1 MFRPEGFTNRLIA
14 FCLQNR
20 LVVALLLL
28 LGIGAGIVVAP
39 FRWEIPGVV
48 RAPVG
53 VDAIPDIGENQQIV
67 FTEWMGRS
75 PQDVEDQIT
84 YPLTTALLGLPEVK
98 TVRSYSFFGF
108 SAIYIIF
115 KDGAEFYWT
124 RSRILEKLN
133 SLPSGT
139 LPEGVA
145 AQLGPDATALGQVYW
160 YTLEGRD
167 AEGKPAPGWT
177 PQELRSIQDY
187 QVKYALQSVDG
198 VAEVASCGGFVREY
212 QIDVDPDAMRAW
224 GVTLEQVF
232 KAVKESNI
240 DVGARTIEINRVE
253 YVIRSRGFIK
263 DLDDLRKTV
272 VTVRDNVPVTLEQI
286 ATLQKGPALRR
297 GALDKDGAEAVGG
310 VVVARY
316 GANPMATI
324 EAVKTRLETL
334 SASLPTK
341 ELEDGRTSHV
351 TVVPFYD
358 RTGLIDETLETLNSA
373 LADEILV
380 TIIVVLLLVFHIR
393 SALLISLMLPLAVL
407 FAFVAMK
414 LFKVDANIVALSGI
428 AIAIGTIV
436 DMGIV
441 ICESILKRLDDPE
454 HAGEST
460 HETIYHATTEV
471 GSAVLTA
478 VMTTIIGFL
487 PVFFM
492 TGPEGKLF
500 KPLAYTK
507 TFALMGSILV
517 ALTVLPALATF
528 VFRRKKA
535 KKSLPVAD
543 DHDLTAGGL
552 ATLQQHLR
560 VTGPRLWMTISL
572 SLLLAIYLSHRWQP
586 LGPEPVFGN
595 AALVIVLLG
604 GLIGAAWLFMAF
616 YPRMLAFFLKA
627 KLVLMAAVLLVI
639 GSGVWV
645 WSQMG
650 REFMPSLDEGSFLW
664 MPSTMPHA
672 SIGEALEALQLQDQ
686 AIRAIPEVENVV
698 GKIGRVDSPLD
709 PAPVSMVETIVT
721 YRPEYGTDDNGN
733 RVRLWRDHIQSP
745 NDIWNEIAAAGEIP
759 GSTSAPRLQPIE
771 TRLVM
776 LQTGMRAP
784 MGLKVYGPDLAAI
797 ESAGF
802 EIERLLKQVPGIR
815 GETVFADRTVGKPY
829 LEIDIN
835 RDAIAR
841 YGLSVLQVQNVIEVA
856 VGGRR
861 ITSTVEGRERYP
873 VRVRYQR
880 ELRDSIEDLEEIFI
894 PTPSGAQIPLNQLA
908 TIEYVRGPQAIKSE
922 KGFLVG
928 YVIFDKEPEASEVE
942 VVETAAAYL
951 KENFDQPVG
960 VGYEFTGSYQ
970 NQVHASRTLALVVPV
985 ALVLIF
991 ILLYLH
997 FKSLSLTLIVF
1008 LAGVPTS
1015 LAAGFILLGLFG
1027 QPWFLD
1033 LHLFGVDWRELFQIH
1048 PLNLSIAVWVGFLAL
1063 FGIATDDGV
1072 LMGTILQQRF
1082 ADPKQDTDGI
1092 AAIRET
1098 TVQAATLRNR
1108 PAMMTTATTLLALLP
1123 VLTSTGRGADV
1134 MIPMAIP
1141 TFGGMLAA
1149 ILTVFIVPTLY
1160 CGMVE
1165 ARCRRKGMSLSS
1177 TVSPP
1182 KS

>member
-1 MFRPEGFTNRLIA
+1 MRPEGFTNRLIS
-14 FCLQNR
+14 FCLHNR
-20 LVVALLLL
+20 LVVVLLLF

-39 FRWEIPGVV
+39 FRWEIPGIL
-48 RAPVG
+48 RAPVA

-75 PQDVEDQIT
+75 PQDVEDQVT

-108 SAIYIIF
+108 SAIYLIF

-139 LPEGVA
+139 LPEGVV
-145 AQLGPDATALGQVYW
+145 AQLGPDATALGQVFW

-167 AEGKPAPGWT
+167 GNGDPAPGWT

-187 QVKYALQSVDG
+187 QVRYSLQSVDG
-198 VAEVASCGGFVREY
+198 VAEVASIGGFVREY

-224 GVTLEQVF
+224 GVTLDQVF
-232 KAVKESNI
+232 RAVKESNI

-253 YVIRSRGFIK
+253 YVIRSRGFIR

-272 VTVRDNVPVTLEQI
+272 VAVRDNVPVTLEQI
-286 ATLQKGPALRR
+286 GTVQQGPALRR

-324 EAVKTRLETL
+324 EAVKQRLETL
-334 SASLPTK
+334 GASLPSR
-341 ELEDGRTSHV
+341 ELEDGRISQV

-380 TIIVVLLLVFHIR
+380 TIIVVLLLVFHLR

-441 ICESILKRLDDPE
+441 ICESILKRLDDPK
-454 HAGEST
+454 HAGESIP
-460 HETIYHATTEV
+460 ETIYVATTEV
-471 GSAVLTA
+471 GGAVLTA
-478 VMTTIIGFL
+478 VMTTVFGFL

-507 TFALMGSILV
+507 TFALVGSILV
-517 ALTVLPALATF
+517 ALTVLPALATLF
-528 VFRRKKA
+528 FRRRPRTVPAA
-535 KKSLPVAD
+535 KPEAAG
-543 DHDLTAGGL
+543 LTAGGL
-552 ATLQQHLR
+552 DTLRQHLR
-560 VTGPRLWMTISL
+560 VSGSRFWLTLAISL
-572 SLLLAIYLSHRWQP
+572 VVAVILSRQWSP
-586 LGPEPVFGN
+586 LGPESAVGN
-595 AALVIVLLG
+595 VVLVIALLG
-604 GLIGAAWLFMAF
+604 GLIGAAWAFMAF
-616 YPRMLAFFLKA
+616 YPRMLAFFLRA
-627 KLVLMAAVLLVI
+627 KLILLAAVITVI
-639 GSGVWV
+639 AGGGWV
-645 WSQMG
+645 WSQLG

-672 SIGEALEALQLQDQ
+672 SIGEALEVLQLQDQ

-709 PAPVSMVETIVT
+709 PAPVSMIETIVT
-721 YRPEYGTDDNGN
+721 YRPEYGTDENGK

-745 NDIWNEIAAAGEIP
+745 DDIWSEIAAAGELP
-759 GSTSAPRLQPIE
+759 GVTSAPKLQPIE

-802 EIERLLKQVPGIR
+802 EIERLLRQVPGIR
-815 GETVFADRTVGKPY
+815 AETVFADRTVGKPY
-829 LEIDIN
+829 LEIQID

-841 YGLSVLQVQNVIEVA
+841 YGLSVQQVQNVVEVA

-861 ITSTVEGRERYP
+861 ITTTVEGRERYP

-880 ELRDSIEDLEEIFI
+880 ELRDSIEDLEEILV
-894 PTPSGAQIPLNQLA
+894 PTPSGAQIPLSQLA
-908 TIEYVRGPQAIKSE
+908 RVDYVRGPQAIKSE

-928 YVIFDKEPEASEVE
+928 YVIFDKAPGASEVE
-942 VVETAAAYL
+942 VVERAADHL
-951 KENFDQPVG
+951 RENFEQPAG
-960 VGYEFTGSYQ
+960 IDYEFTGSYQ
-970 NQVHASRTLALVVPV
+970 NQVHAARTLALVVPV

-997 FKSLSLTLIVF
+997 FQSISLTLIVF
-1008 LAGVPTS
+1008 LAGIPTS
-1015 LAAGFILLGLFG
+1015 LAGGFLLLGLFG

-1033 LHLFGVDWRELFQIH
+1033 LDLFGIDWRELFQVH
-1048 PLNLSIAVWVGFLAL
+1048 PINLSIAVWVGFLAL
-1063 FGIATDDGV
+1063 FDIATDDGV

-1082 ADPKQDTDGI
+1082 ADPE
-1092 AAIRET
+1092 RET
-1098 TVQAATLRNR
+1098 DSIETIRTTTVEAATLRNR

-1149 ILTVFIVPTLY
+1149 VLTVFIVPTLY
-1160 CGMVE
+1160 CWTAE
-1165 ARCRRKGMSLSS
+1165 FRLSREKRRSRSQS
-1177 TVSPP
+1177 ET
-1182 KS
+1182 